1 MQQLTK
7 DEIIQAYRKVYD
19 AIPREALDLDLRV
32 TISTIQALAGG
43 KPVSAEQLAEIW
55 GMPLEQVQAVLAGA
69 AAAGQAEVDAQ
80 GDLVGAVLS
89 LNPTDHRIA
98 MGGNQLY
105 AWCAYDAL
113 YTPGVVG
120 KTAQISS
127 RDPVTGEPIGMT
139 ITPDG
144 VAEVQ
149 PEGTVVSVVGG
160 DTDMRGGPES
170 PRCNQMLFFAS
181 RETAEQWLQGR
192 AGVAILMPQEVFEIA
207 TQFQIE
213 PARRLGLV

>member
-1 MQQLTK
+1 MTK
-7 DEIIQAYRKVYD
+7 DEIIQSYRKVYD
-19 AIPREALDLDLRV
+19 AIPQEALDLDLRV
-32 TISTIQALAGG
+32 TISTIQALTNG
-43 KPVSAEQLAEIW
+43 KPVTLDQLAEIW

-89 LNPTDHRIA
+89 LNPTDHRIS
-98 MGGNQLY
+98 MGGKQLY

-113 YTPGVVG
+113 YAPGVVG

-127 RDPVTGEPIGMT
+127 RDPVTGEPISMT
-139 ITPDG
+139 ITPNG

-160 DTDMRGGPES
+160 DTDMKGGPES
-170 PRCNQMLFFAS
+170 LRCSQMLFFGS

-192 AGVAILMPQEVFEIA
+192 AGVAILTVQEVFEIA
-207 TQFQIE
+207 IQFQIE